1 MRIRLQPVT
10 LILFFCASFLFPNF
24 LFASPATGATNS
36 GAANSGAAKSGAA
49 KSGAAKNGVAKNRA
63 GKYPAETRN
72 AALRYWMAFAEM
84 QDTWA
89 DKATQDLLEKTA
101 AGDAAWDEAKL
112 APILDANADA
122 ISVLQR
128 ATRLPEC
135 DWGLEYGRGWKAS
148 IAYAPRARALARL
161 NTLEGM
167 RQLAKGDSQSA
178 VNTWLAGIRLSQDL
192 THGGGLIFALMAKN
206 ILLPDL
212 RLLAQAARNGQ
223 LSEAEK
229 QEVIAAIRA
238 LPEDVFDWGS
248 AWRIESVS
256 TEDVL
261 HELQTTSDPGATYQ
275 EIMSKGAP
283 KQGLPPTAEDIQKFR
298 EYMLAV
304 TRALREPPASVT
316 LIIAGLQARL
326 QGLGEVERSL
336 TPNPQGVNAARIEV
350 TTARADLL
358 RALDTK

>member
-1 MRIRLQPVT
+1 MRIRLLPVI
-10 LILFFCASFLFPNF
+10 LISFFCASFF
-24 LFASPATGATNS
+24 
-36 GAANSGAAKSGAA
+36 AANLGAGT
-49 KSGAAKNGVAKNRA
+49 AKNGPAKDHA
-63 GKYPAETRN
+63 AKYPPETRN

-101 AGDAAWDEAKL
+101 AGDAPWDEGKL

-128 ATRLPEC
+128 ATKLPDC

-167 RQLAKGDSQSA
+167 RQLAKGNSQSA

-192 THGGGLIFALMAKN
+192 THGGSLIFALMAKN
-206 ILLPDL
+206 VLLPDL

-229 QEVIAAIRA
+229 KQVFAVVRA
-238 LPEDVFDWGS
+238 MPEDAFDWAS
-248 AWRIESVS
+248 AWGLESVS
-256 TEDVL
+256 IEDIL
-261 HELQTTSDPGATYQ
+261 RELQAASDADATY
-275 EIMSKGAP
+275 EAIMSKPAP
-283 KQGLPPTAEDIQKFR
+283 KQGLPPTAEDIHAFR
-298 EYMLAV
+298 EYMLV
-304 TRALREPPASVT
+304 VEGALREPPAQAAPNVGAIQT
-316 LIIAGLQARL
+316 KLQK
-326 QGLGEVERSL
+326 LGEVERSMA
-336 TPNPQGVNAARIEV
+336 PNPQGVNTARIEV

-358 RALDTK
+358 RALGVK